1 MSSIRN
7 MQTLGLA
14 MFMVCA
20 VVSLQPSYAFAKDTV
35 LATVNGREI
44 LKKDIDNV
52 IKTYP
57 GGVKEEDKA
66 MLSKMILGQMVEEY
80 LIDDAVAKS
89 KIAES
94 KEYKERLEV
103 LRTQLEKQIY
113 IENMLKGKM
122 TDKAVKAEYEGLKK
136 AYSGKTEVR
145 ARHIL
150 VPTETEAE
158 RVIKD
163 LNDGKDFAKLATQRS
178 SGPSAP
184 NGGDLGYF
192 TEADM
197 VPEFSKAAFALKPG
211 TYTKTPV
218 KTQFGFHV
226 IKVEDK
232 RTRKMPPLA
241 GEVEGSI
248 RNKLGQEALRE
259 HLEALYKKADI
270 VMYDEKGNP
279 VKAEAGKKK

>member
-1 MSSIRN
+1 MSFVRN

-14 MFMVCA
+14 TFMACA
-20 VVSLQPSYAFAKDTV
+20 VVSLQPSYAMAAETV
-35 LATVNGREI
+35 LATVNGEKI
-44 LKKDIDNV
+44 LKKQIDDV
-52 IKTYP
+52 IQTYP
-57 GGVKEEDKA
+57 GGAKEEDKE
-66 MLSKMILGQMVEEY
+66 MLSKMILGQLVEEY
-80 LIDDAVAKS
+80 LINDAVAKS
-89 KIAES
+89 KISET
-94 KEYKERLEV
+94 KEYQERLEV
-103 LRTQLEKQIY
+103 LRTQLERQIY
-113 IENMLKGKM
+113 IEQMLKGKM
-122 TDKAVKAEYEGLKK
+122 TDKAVKAEYESLKK
-136 AYSGKTEVR
+136 AYAGKEEVR

-163 LNDGKDFAKLATQRS
+163 LDDGKDFAKLAMQRS

-192 TEADM
+192 TEGDM

-211 TYTKTPV
+211 TYTKKPV

-241 GEVEGSI
+241 GEVEGTI

-259 HLEALYKKADI
+259 HLQALYKKAEV

-279 VKAEAGKKK
+279 IEPAAEKKE